1 MRLAERSARLTIVE
15 PNAEI
20 GSFAEQLFAEAG
32 EQAEFVREPHAI
44 ALPDYLAGEH
54 EGFYIV
60 VNRLPKAQY
69 RALPRLLDPAL
80 DKPSILIIDGIRRN
94 SAVKEWWESL
104 LKDERVR
111 VTVDMKNVGFVC
123 CNPKL
128 NKQDYQVSL

>member
-1 MRLAERSARLTIVE
+1 MPLRS
-15 PNAEI
+15 
-20 GSFAEQLFAEAG
+20 
-32 EQAEFVREPHAI
+32 
-44 ALPDYLAGEH
+44 PDYLAGEH
-54 EGFYIV
+54 EGLYIV

-69 RALPRLLDPAL
+69 RVLPQLLDPAL

-104 LKDERVR
+104 IKDERVR